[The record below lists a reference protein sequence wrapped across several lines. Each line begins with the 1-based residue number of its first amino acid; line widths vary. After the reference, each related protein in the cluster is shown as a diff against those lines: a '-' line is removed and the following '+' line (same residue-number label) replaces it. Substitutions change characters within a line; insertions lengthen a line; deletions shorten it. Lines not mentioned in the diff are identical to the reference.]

1 MDYLLFNCMG
11 SKQSVQRE
19 ILEVMPDHHAILW
32 AALTQNGMTED
43 EAISAV
49 NNSWNQVHNDRVALW
64 DQQVAN
70 DAEALRQ
77 QQQQEEQQAA

>member
-1 MDYLLFNCMG
+1 
-11 SKQSVQRE
+11 
-19 ILEVMPDHHAILW
+19 
-32 AALTQNGMTED
+32 MTED